1 MKNNLEDKLSKYKF
15 RMELLRTSIGVV
27 VLIIQLIILNHLLSQ

>member
-1 MKNNLEDKLSKYKF
+1 MKDNLEDKLSKYKF
-15 RMELLRTSIGVV
+15 RMELLRTGIGVV

>member
-1 MKNNLEDKLSKYKF
+1 MKNDLEDKLSKYKF
-15 RMELLRTSIGVV
+15 RMELLRKGIGVV